1 MAARPTRSQIIGTIV
16 SDAVLQSRMTWNAYA
31 DAVVQHYHATTDVA
45 DRLVEFRVA
54 TTADNADQ
62 ATRNNTQTVKR
73 MLIGEIRM
81 HVDIEESLIGALPE
95 AWRERLLTA
104 LLERQG
110 LIYAKAPR
118 PAEPTSSKLAPGE
131 MMTVEW
137 RGQPV
142 WILRR
147 TEAMLATLE
156 EVEPQLAD
164 PTSEKSV
171 QPPYAKNRHRSIKP
185 EYLVVIGICTHLG
198 CSPTAKFAKGEA
210 SGIGKDWLGGYLC
223 PCHGSRFDLAARVF
237 KSQPAPTNLTVP
249 PHQYLTDT
257 KILIGEDKA

>member
-1 MAARPTRSQIIGTIV
+1 MSK
-16 SDAVLQSRMTWNAYA
+16 
-31 DAVVQHYHATTDVA
+31 
-45 DRLVEFRVA
+45 
-54 TTADNADQ
+54 DQ
-62 ATRNNTQTVKR
+62 ALDDNRRQL
-73 MLIGEIRM
+73 LIATSVVGGAG
-81 HVDIEESLIGALPE
+81 VVAGAAPFVASLTPS
-95 AWRERLLTA
+95 ER
-104 LLERQG
+104 
-110 LIYAKAPR
+110 AKAAGA
-118 PAEPTSSKLAPGE
+118 PAEADISKLAPGE

-147 TEAMLATLE
+147 TEAMLATIE

>member
-1 MAARPTRSQIIGTIV
+1 MSK
-16 SDAVLQSRMTWNAYA
+16 
-31 DAVVQHYHATTDVA
+31 
-45 DRLVEFRVA
+45 
-54 TTADNADQ
+54 DQ
-62 ATRNNTQTVKR
+62 ALDDNRRQL
-73 MLIGEIRM
+73 LIATSVVGGAG
-81 HVDIEESLIGALPE
+81 VVAGAAPFVASLTPS
-95 AWRERLLTA
+95 ER
-104 LLERQG
+104 
-110 LIYAKAPR
+110 AKAAGA
-118 PAEPTSSKLAPGE
+118 PAEADISKLAPGE